1 MLLNTYESKALLCNV
16 SVKGAT
22 TQAGVAAFRGD
33 LVLIEGEIAD
43 DAGRRLPPIAVVK
56 QATVLVKD
64 DKIAMIS
71 GILVDL
77 AHLPS
82 FFEMYSAD
90 LAPGVNVLFYV
101 ENLTKPV
108 VTELN
113 GVAAILLPHDEGAAW
128 NTLMDDLRMD
138 KDDFKGQS
146 AEDKV
151 ITMANGLADYKAKG
165 ESLPYEQAL
174 AYISTQRREHRGPV

>member
-1 MLLNTYESKALLCNV
+1 MLLKSYESKSLFCNV
-16 SVKGAT
+16 SVNGAT
-22 TQAGVAAFRGD
+22 SQPGVDAYRGD

-56 QATVLVKD
+56 QATVLVKN

-71 GILVDL
+71 GILVEL
-77 AHLPS
+77 AHLPA
-82 FFEMYSAD
+82 FFERYTGD
-90 LAPGVNVLFYV
+90 LAPGANILFYV

-108 VTELN
+108 VTEMN
-113 GVAAILLPHDEGAAW
+113 GVAAILLPHEEGAAW

-138 KDDFKGQS
+138 KEDFKGQS

-151 ITMANGLADYKAKG
+151 ITMAEGLAGYKSKA
-165 ESLPYEQAL
+165 ESASFEQAL
-174 AYISTQRREHRGPV
+174 TYVSTQRREHRGPV